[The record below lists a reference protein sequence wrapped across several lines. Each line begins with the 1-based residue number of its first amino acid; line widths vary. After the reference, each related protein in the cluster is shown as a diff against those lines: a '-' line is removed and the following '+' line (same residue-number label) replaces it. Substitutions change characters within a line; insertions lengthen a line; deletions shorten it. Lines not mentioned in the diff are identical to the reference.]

1 MNSETSK
8 QETDLENVRI
18 TGHLHNAKIPQLNI
32 NQINQLVSGA
42 VADKELFD
50 CITTEKVE
58 QFSKAHNDL
67 GFTIDRLKKI
77 HEQGRCIEFTSEM
90 IPAIDKEKYGDVFEY
105 NIRLSVK
112 HAQV

>member
-1 MNSETSK
+1 MDYKTSK
-8 QETDLENVRI
+8 QETVLDNVRI
-18 TGHLHNAKIPQLNI
+18 TGHLHNAKIPQLSI
-32 NQINQLVSGA
+32 SQLVSETI
-42 VADKELFD
+42 ADKELFD

-58 QFSKAHNDL
+58 QLSKAHNDL

-77 HEQGRCIEFTSEM
+77 HEQGRCVEFMSEL
-90 IPAIDKEKYGDVFEY
+90 IPTIDKEKYGDVYEY

>member
-32 NQINQLVSGA
+32 NQLVSGA
-42 VADKELFD
+42 VTDKGLFD
-50 CITTEKVE
+50 GITIEKIE
-58 QFSKAHNDL
+58 QLSEAHNDL
-67 GFTIDRLKKI
+67 RFTIDQLKNI
-77 HEQGRCIEFTSEM
+77 HKQGRCIEFTSEM

-112 HAQV
+112 HAHV

>member
-77 HEQGRCIEFTSEM
+77 HEQGRCVEFTSEL
-90 IPAIDKEKYGDVFEY
+90 IPTIDKEKYGDVYEY

-112 HAQV
+112 HAHV